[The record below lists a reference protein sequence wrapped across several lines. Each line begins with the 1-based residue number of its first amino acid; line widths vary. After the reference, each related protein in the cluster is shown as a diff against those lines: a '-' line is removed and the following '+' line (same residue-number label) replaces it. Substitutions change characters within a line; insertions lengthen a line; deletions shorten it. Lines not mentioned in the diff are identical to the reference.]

1 MTPSSQGMEPPI
13 NPGRFRL
20 TSGAI
25 LGRYLPYLSELIE
38 SVRKAI
44 RAGQNLDEAIAA
56 TPLGQQYTQDIA
68 GSDPPLVAQFAAFR
82 AGVHRWNVWRTY
94 QGMKGDP
101 TSIQHLT
108 RGLPLAS
115 VEV

>member
-1 MTPSSQGMEPPI
+1 M
-13 NPGRFRL
+13 
-20 TSGAI
+20 
-25 LGRYLPYLSELIE
+25 
-38 SVRKAI
+38 RKAI

-82 AGVHRWNVWRTY
+82 AGVHSWNVWRTY
-94 QGMKGDP
+94 QGLKGNP

-108 RGLPLAS
+108 RDLSLAS
-115 VEV
+115 VGI

>member
-1 MTPSSQGMEPPI
+1 L
-13 NPGRFRL
+13 L

-44 RAGQNLDEAIAA
+44 RAGQDLEEAIAA

-68 GSDPPLVAQFAAFR
+68 GSDSPLVAQFVAFR

-94 QGMKGDP
+94 QGMNGNRTYREP
-101 TSIQHLT
+101 EAAYAEHL
-108 RGLPLAS
+108 
-115 VEV
+115 